1 MEPLRAIP
9 DPTLRRLRGVAFDV
23 DDTVTRDGILEEPAF
38 AALWR
43 LREAGLRLVA
53 VTGRP
58 LGWTDVLARQWPVDL
73 AVGENG
79 AGWAWRDASTGAFRT
94 GYFQRDPA
102 VRAADRERL
111 GRLRE
116 EVTRQLPGV
125 SVADDQDARR
135 CDLAFDVGEHHRS
148 PPAER
153 DALVDLIRS
162 RGFRATVSS
171 VHAHAM
177 PGDWDKA
184 RGIVAAILG
193 VLGVD
198 LGDPGNVAGWAYV
211 GDSPNDAAAFD
222 HFPLSIGVANVRDHD
237 PARLGTPPRFVTSAD
252 RGRGFA
258 ELAAT
263 ILAARGSA
271 R

>member
-1 MEPLRAIP
+1 MESLRALP
-9 DPTLRRLRGVAFDV
+9 DPALRRLRGLAFDV
-23 DDTVTRDGILEEPAF
+23 DDTVTRDGLLEAPAF

-79 AGWAWRDASTGAFRT
+79 AGWGWRDGSSSAFRT
-94 GYFQRDPA
+94 GYFERDPS
-102 VRAADRERL
+102 VRATHRERL
-111 GRLRE
+111 DRLRD
-116 EVTRQLPGV
+116 EVARRLPRV
-125 SVADDQDARR
+125 PVADDQDARR
-135 CDLAFDVGEHHRS
+135 CDLAFDVGEHHQS
-148 PPAER
+148 PGPER
-153 DALVDLIRS
+153 DALLDLIRR

-184 RGIVAAILG
+184 RGLVAAVRA

-198 LGDPGNVAGWAYV
+198 LDDPGSLDGWAYV
-211 GDSPNDAAAFD
+211 GDSPNDAAAFA
-222 HFPLSIGVANVRDHD
+222 HFPVSVGVANVRDHD
-237 PARLGTPPRFVTSAD
+237 PSRLPTPPRFVTAAD
-252 RGRGFA
+252 RGLGFA
-258 ELAAT
+258 ELAERILTAREAT
-263 ILAARGSA
+263 G
-271 R
+271 